1 MSANA
6 EIILA
11 SRPSGAPVPANF
23 EHRAVDMPVIADG
36 QVHLRL
42 IYLSLDPYLRGRM
55 NAGKSYVP
63 PFEVGAA
70 MGSGCVAEVMESR
83 HKGFAAGDLVMGG
96 IDWVEHQAHSGEG
109 LMKLDGRTKPSYA
122 LGVLGM
128 PGMTAWAGLNIHGQ
142 PKAGETLVVSAAS
155 GAVGSLVAQLGK
167 SYGLRVVGVA
177 GGAEKCS
184 YVVEAL
190 GADACVDH
198 RDPDLKA
205 KLAEACPD
213 GVDIY
218 FENVGGVTLDAVVPL
233 MNQFSRMPVCGRI
246 AHYNDKA
253 PAVGP
258 DRLSAMMGAILT
270 KRIAVRGFIVR
281 DHWEKFP
288 EFLAEVGP
296 KVMSGEIKVKET
308 VTEGLENAPD
318 AFMALLTGGNFGKQI
333 VKVGDDPTRG

>member
-1 MSANA
+1 MSTNA

-11 SRPSGAPVPANF
+11 SRPTGAPVAANF
-23 EHRAVDMPVIADG
+23 EHRAIEMPTIGDG

-83 HKGFAAGDLVMGG
+83 NDGFAAGDLVMGG

-128 PGMTAWAGLNIHGQ
+128 PGMTAWAGLNIHGK
-142 PKAGETLVVSAAS
+142 PKEGETLVVSAAS
-155 GAVGSLVAQLGK
+155 GAVGSLVTQLGK

-177 GGAEKCS
+177 GGAEKCG
-184 YVVEAL
+184 YVVDEL

-198 RDPDLKA
+198 RDLDLNA
-205 KLAEACPD
+205 KLAAACPN
-213 GVDIY
+213 GADIY

-233 MNQFSRMPVCGRI
+233 MNPFSRMPVCGMI
-246 AHYNDKA
+246 ANYNDTGA
-253 PAVGP
+253 AEGQ
-258 DRLSAMMGAILT
+258 DRLPFMMRSILT

-288 EFLAEVGP
+288 DFLAEVGP

-308 VTEGLENAPD
+308 MTQGLENTPA
-318 AFMALLTGGNFGKQI
+318 AFISLLEGGNFGKQ
-333 VKVGDDPTRG
+333 VVQVGADPTA

>member
-11 SRPSGAPVPANF
+11 SRPTGAPVPANF
-23 EHRAVDMPVIADG
+23 EHRAVDMPSIADG

-42 IYLSLDPYLRGRM
+42 IYISLDPYLRGRM

-70 MGSGCVAEVMESR
+70 MVSGCVAEVMVSR
-83 HKGFAAGDLVMGG
+83 NDGFAKGDLVMGG

-142 PKAGETLVVSAAS
+142 PKKGETLVVSAAS

-177 GGAEKCS
+177 GGAAKCS
-184 YVVEAL
+184 YVVDEL

-205 KLAEACPD
+205 NLAAACPD
-213 GVDIY
+213 GIDIY
-218 FENVGGVTLDAVVPL
+218 FENVGGVTLDAVIPL
-233 MNQFSRMPVCGRI
+233 LNQFSRMPVCGRI
-246 AHYNDKA
+246 AHYNDTA
-253 PAVGP
+253 PAMGP
-258 DRLSAMMGAILT
+258 DRLSPMMGTILT
-270 KRIAVRGFIVR
+270 KRVAVRGFIVR
-281 DHWEKFP
+281 DHWDQFP
-288 EFLAEVGP
+288 KFLAEVAP

-308 VTEGLENAPD
+308 ITQGLENTPA
-318 AFMALLTGGNFGKQI
+318 AFISLLEGGNFGKQ
-333 VKVGDDPTRG
+333 VVQVGADPTA